1 MRERSWIKCF
11 AAPAA
16 GAVVVL
22 TSAAVHAAP
31 PAPATAPDDLLSR
44 PIALIVAL
52 ALVSLAPFVF
62 MTLTAFIKISTVL
75 QIVRGA
81 IGAQNVPSNTV
92 IMALAAVLALVAMSP
107 VLGKI
112 ADRADPVLKDSAQ
125 RDTAALVTGLIDAA
139 KEPMRA
145 FLAAN
150 SSPNE
155 RARFLDVARKARPE
169 ADRASIGERDLLVLI
184 PAFMVTELYEAFMLG
199 FAIYLPFLVVDLVVA
214 NVLLALGMQM
224 LNPTQV
230 SLPFKLLLFVAADG
244 WGLLA
249 RALVSGYLPG

>member
-1 MRERSWIKCF
+1 MSERGWTRYL
-11 AAPAA
+11 AASAVGGAA
-16 GAVVVL
+16 VL
-22 TSAAVHAAP
+22 VSAAAHAAP
-31 PAPATAPDDLLSR
+31 PAPAPAPDDLLSR

-112 ADRADPVLKDSAQ
+112 ADRAEPVLAGSAQ
-125 RDTAALVTGLIDAA
+125 RDTTSLVTGLIDAA

-150 SSPNE
+150 SSANE

-169 ADRASIGERDLLVLI
+169 ADRAAVGEHDLIVLI

-249 RALVSGYLPG
+249 RALVSGYQAG